1 MDLRTRLGI
10 TASTP
15 QLATYLL
22 STSLFSI
29 SFLVFLNASIS
40 FLLTSRLGLRHDVGN
55 KVGTLGFVDELV
67 ALVACPAWGVLSDR
81 VGVRR
86 VSVVGYAVVGLG
98 LWGFVWIEEGD
109 THVWAR
115 LVVARMG
122 FAVGG
127 RRPTPSVSSELTITP
142 ARYRSQSPTT
152 PPAITVTPASPQKP
166 GAASTSQLAGL
177 VGVFTGLGALVALG
191 VFLPLPAR
199 FQKGGIEPAEAVA
212 RAFYIVGAV
221 AFAVAISCFFGLRGL
236 PGEERKSW
244 RNAISSP
251 KKTDRDAAMR
261 DPKEVVLSYPKL
273 LGQALVLGFKDKNI
287 GLGYLGGFVA
297 RASSVAISLFIPLF
311 TNAYFI
317 STGRCT
323 ADPDED
329 MKSSCRRAYAIA
341 AGLSGTSQLVALLCA
356 PVFGYLSGRYKKGN
370 LPLLLAA
377 VAGMA
382 GYISF
387 GLLKSPDPGDKDGS
401 PGVFFI
407 VALLGISQIGA
418 IVCSLGILSRGIHG
432 ESREE
437 DKDVDGLARQPVRAR
452 DGAIVTDGTPVSASP
467 SAASAALRDPLV
479 DPAPPQPT
487 ASVIQIDGAASES
500 SPLLPSHLRQPPFGA
515 SESSNSH
522 AHMKGSIAGMY
533 SLSGGIGILLLTKV
547 GGIMFD
553 RVDVGSPF
561 FLMAGFNA
569 VLFLAGVG
577 VAFWEVVKGRAEE
590 GV

>member
-1 MDLRTRLGI
+1 MVTAILPTMTAPLPSPPPSRSPMRT
-10 TASTP
+10 
-15 QLATYLL
+15 
-22 STSLFSI
+22 
-29 SFLVFLNASIS
+29 
-40 FLLTSRLGLRHDVGN
+40 GN
-55 KVGTLGFVDELV
+55 GHI
-67 ALVACPAWGVLSDR
+67 A
-81 VGVRR
+81 
-86 VSVVGYAVVGLG
+86 
-98 LWGFVWIEEGD
+98 
-109 THVWAR
+109 
-115 LVVARMG
+115 
-122 FAVGG
+122 
-127 RRPTPSVSSELTITP
+127 TPSVSSELTITP

-152 PPAITVTPASPQKP
+152 PPAITVTPASPRKP
-166 GAASTSQLAGL
+166 GSASTSQLAGL

-199 FQKGGIEPAEAVA
+199 FQKGGVEPADAVA

-244 RNAISSP
+244 RNAISTP
-251 KKTDRDAAMR
+251 KKTDRDAAVR
-261 DPKEVVLSYPKL
+261 DTKEVVLSYPKL
-273 LGQALVLGFKDKNI
+273 LSQALVLGFKDKNI

-437 DKDVDGLARQPVRAR
+437 DKDVNGLAQQPVRAR
-452 DGAIVTDGTPVSASP
+452 DGAIVADGASASASP

-515 SESSNSH
+515 PENSNSH

-577 VAFWEVVKGRAEE
+577 VAFWEAVRGRAEE